1 MADYNSYDDNSYDL
15 EHGSSDIF
23 DNREETEGAEPSK
36 YTFASS
42 GEILQDRLDNI
53 GDKFEDIVEDIKD
66 NKTPDISYDPN
77 LPESLHRAVLDNERE
92 INRLK
97 NDFQKSDPA
106 RQALLKQRI
115 DFLTKQ
121 NEEMKM
127 LPFWE
132 KISGTKVQNIFRRI
146 VQKIV
151 QKINPSAREEYRI
164 NPVAS
169 SQYAYGRS
177 DYIGKRVEIKAK
189 NTYEELRAQDKNNLK
204 KENLL
209 TTEDLDKALNEMN
222 KQEKEKEASKNERND
237 RENEDRDER

>member
-77 LPESLHRAVLDNERE
+77 LPESLHKAVLDNEQE

-132 KISGTKVQNIFRRI
+132 KTSGTKAQN
-146 VQKIV
+146 VL
-151 QKINPSAREEYRI
+151 SL
-164 NPVAS
+164 S
-169 SQYAYGRS
+169 RS
-177 DYIGKRVEIKAK
+177 HKSFWSLFVEH
-189 NTYEELRAQDKNNLK
+189 
-204 KENLL
+204 
-209 TTEDLDKALNEMN
+209 
-222 KQEKEKEASKNERND
+222 
-237 RENEDRDER
+237 